1 MAEKKTVLAEKEHV
15 EPNTMKRRMVLLWKL
30 LYDQTDEDHPVTT
43 YDIVDY
49 MAEHSI
55 KVSRKTIKPD
65 VDLMIECGFDIVTTP
80 GKPNKYFWGTR
91 DLQLPEI
98 KLLIDAVSSSRFL
111 TKKKSDELK
120 HKLTGLASIHQR
132 DQLSRHIYT
141 TNVVKQR
148 NESIYYTVDRINDA
162 IEKKRKISFQIIE
175 FDGKRRK
182 THRGDGET
190 YVVSPYAMYW
200 NDDFYYVVGWCDKHQ
215 DVSAFRAD
223 RMDHLD
229 ILDEKAVRR
238 PKGFRISDYSHK
250 VFEMFN
256 GEEVTVRLQCKD
268 HLMKYVMDRFG
279 DKFKFEPGEDGTFTC
294 DVDVCLSPTFYGW
307 VFGFGGDIRILS
319 PDDAVKQMLEMSR
332 QMIDAESVVKKTVKK
347 VE

>member
-1 MAEKKTVLAEKEHV
+1 MNHSETESLKKERV

-49 MAEHSI
+49 MAEHGI

-65 VDLMIECGFDIVTTP
+65 VDLMVECGFDIVTVS

-91 DLQLPEI
+91 DLQVPEL

-120 HKLTGLASIHQR
+120 NKLTGLASVHQR
-132 DQLSRHIYT
+132 KLLTRHIYT

-162 IEKKRKISFQIIE
+162 IEAKKKIGFKIIE
-175 FDGKRRK
+175 FDGNRRK
-182 THRGDGET
+182 THRNDGEV
-190 YVVSPYAMYW
+190 YIVSPYAMYW
-200 NDDFYYVVGWCDKHQ
+200 NDDFYYVVGWSDKHQ
-215 DVSAFRAD
+215 DVAAFRAD
-223 RMDHLD
+223 RMDNLD
-229 ILDEKAVRR
+229 VFEEKAVKR

-256 GEEVTVRLQCKD
+256 GEDVAVKLQCKN
-268 HLMKYVMDRFG
+268 HLMKYVIDRFG
-279 DKFKFEPGEDGTFTC
+279 DRFPFEPGDDDTFIC
-294 DVDVCLSPTFYGW
+294 EVSVRLSPTFYGW
-307 VFGFGGDIRILS
+307 VFGFGGDIKILS
-319 PDDAVKQMLEMSR
+319 PDEAVQSIIQMSKS
-332 QMIDAESVVKKTVKK
+332 MIAAES
-347 VE
+347 

>member
-1 MAEKKTVLAEKEHV
+1 MAEDKTVIVEKEHV

-49 MAEHSI
+49 MAEHGI

-65 VDLMIECGFDIVTTP
+65 VDLMIECGFDIITQS

-91 DLQLPEI
+91 DFQLPEI
-98 KLLIDAVSSSRFL
+98 KLLLDAVSSSRFL

-120 HKLTGLASIHQR
+120 HKLTGLASVHQR

-175 FDGKRRK
+175 FDGKRK
-182 THRGDGET
+182 KIHRGDGET

-256 GEEVTVRLQCKD
+256 GEEVTVRLHAKI
-268 HLMKYVMDRFG
+268 
-279 DKFKFEPGEDGTFTC
+279 T
-294 DVDVCLSPTFYGW
+294 
-307 VFGFGGDIRILS
+307 
-319 PDDAVKQMLEMSR
+319 
-332 QMIDAESVVKKTVKK
+332 
-347 VE
+347 